1 MHMDNIQILGFRAN
15 IDSVGDVLGKINSI
29 KDDGEI
35 IQLLNADS
43 VVSKNHIIHGVN
55 QAFLAFE
62 RGENL
67 ANDLSVEIVLRCS
80 AQRQIS
86 KAFKILGLREGE
98 MNLCAVLID
107 SKDYTKD
114 LSLLFTR
121 DDDVLIPNEDK
132 LIEMYKNEL
141 PAGTTKFPLDRLT
154 WQYNKNA
161 KTGLITLVGYDK
173 NGNQV
178 VYVSDDYAFFTI
190 DRQTLEDNQ
199 VNTENEFASM
209 YCLNTIETVSVDN
222 RNFFQKIW
230 DAITG
235 FFSRIFGHE
244 EETERRADGHLM
256 EGVRQHLFPE
266 IVVMVLPQDGRH
278 RRQRRAG
285 RLQRRGGRAD
295 AYH

>member
-86 KAFKILGLREGE
+86 KAFKILGLHEGD

-107 SKDYTKD
+107 SRDYTKE
-114 LSLLFTR
+114 LSFLFTR
-121 DDDVLIPNEDK
+121 DDDVLIPNVDK
-132 LIEMYKNEL
+132 LVETYK
-141 PAGTTKFPLDRLT
+141 
-154 WQYNKNA
+154 
-161 KTGLITLVGYDK
+161 I
-173 NGNQV
+173 
-178 VYVSDDYAFFTI
+178 SDDELQNMSVEEI
-190 DRQTLEDNQ
+190 IVDRITKL
-199 VNTENEFASM
+199 
-209 YCLNTIETVSVDN
+209 TVD
-222 RNFFQKIW
+222 
-230 DAITG
+230 
-235 FFSRIFGHE
+235 
-244 EETERRADGHLM
+244 M
-256 EGVRQHLFPE
+256 
-266 IVVMVLPQDGRH
+266 
-278 RRQRRAG
+278 
-285 RLQRRGGRAD
+285 
-295 AYH
+295 

>member
-1 MHMDNIQILGFRAN
+1 MDNIQILGFRAN

-86 KAFKILGLREGE
+86 KAFKILGLHEGE

-132 LIEMYKNEL
+132 LIEMYK
-141 PAGTTKFPLDRLT
+141 
-154 WQYNKNA
+154 
-161 KTGLITLVGYDK
+161 I
-173 NGNQV
+173 
-178 VYVSDDYAFFTI
+178 SDDELQNMSVEEMI
-190 DRQTLEDNQ
+190 VDRITKL
-199 VNTENEFASM
+199 
-209 YCLNTIETVSVDN
+209 TVD
-222 RNFFQKIW
+222 
-230 DAITG
+230 
-235 FFSRIFGHE
+235 
-244 EETERRADGHLM
+244 M
-256 EGVRQHLFPE
+256 
-266 IVVMVLPQDGRH
+266 
-278 RRQRRAG
+278 
-285 RLQRRGGRAD
+285 
-295 AYH
+295 

>member
-1 MHMDNIQILGFRAN
+1 MHMDDIQILGFRAN

-86 KAFKILGLREGE
+86 KAFKILGLHEGD

-107 SKDYTKD
+107 SKDYTKE

-121 DDDVLIPNEDK
+121 DDDVLVPNIDK
-132 LIEMYKNEL
+132 LVETYK
-141 PAGTTKFPLDRLT
+141 
-154 WQYNKNA
+154 
-161 KTGLITLVGYDK
+161 I
-173 NGNQV
+173 
-178 VYVSDDYAFFTI
+178 SDDELQNMSI
-190 DRQTLEDNQ
+190 EEIIVDRITKL
-199 VNTENEFASM
+199 
-209 YCLNTIETVSVDN
+209 TVD
-222 RNFFQKIW
+222 
-230 DAITG
+230 
-235 FFSRIFGHE
+235 
-244 EETERRADGHLM
+244 M
-256 EGVRQHLFPE
+256 
-266 IVVMVLPQDGRH
+266 
-278 RRQRRAG
+278 
-285 RLQRRGGRAD
+285 
-295 AYH
+295 

>member
-86 KAFKILGLREGE
+86 KAFKILGLREGD

-107 SKDYTKD
+107 SKDYTKE
-114 LSLLFTR
+114 LSLLFAR

-132 LIEMYKNEL
+132 LIEMYKISDEEL
-141 PAGTTKFPLDRLT
+141 QNMSVEEIIVDRITKLT
-154 WQYNKNA
+154 
-161 KTGLITLVGYDK
+161 
-173 NGNQV
+173 
-178 VYVSDDYAFFTI
+178 
-190 DRQTLEDNQ
+190 
-199 VNTENEFASM
+199 
-209 YCLNTIETVSVDN
+209 VD
-222 RNFFQKIW
+222 
-230 DAITG
+230 
-235 FFSRIFGHE
+235 
-244 EETERRADGHLM
+244 M
-256 EGVRQHLFPE
+256 
-266 IVVMVLPQDGRH
+266 
-278 RRQRRAG
+278 
-285 RLQRRGGRAD
+285 
-295 AYH
+295 